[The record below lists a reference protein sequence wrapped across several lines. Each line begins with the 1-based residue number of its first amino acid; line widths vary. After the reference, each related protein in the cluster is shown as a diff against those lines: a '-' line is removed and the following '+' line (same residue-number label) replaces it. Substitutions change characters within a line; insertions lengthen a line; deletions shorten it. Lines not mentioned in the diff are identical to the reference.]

1 MMVNDFDDEQTL
13 EEEESLA
20 AKEMQD
26 PNAEINDLQRES
38 EMPIEELLK
47 LYGAPATTS
56 SSSNSGARKR
66 RRRPSPKPAIKKPA
80 TENLTEESTPQAAV
94 ATTEEAAEESPDE
107 DATTTT
113 TTNNLETS
121 LDDETNFDEE
131 EPSELKKLYSGLYD
145 KEVKE
150 GDSKLDQSLSEE
162 EDLDYSPDEDETK
175 KTIMV
180 GGDYQAVIP
189 EGLCKYDDALPY
201 ENEDKLLWDP
211 SKLSDSDIE
220 EYLNKFS
227 TLASANGGTN
237 YISQGGK
244 HLRDDEQA
252 LFLLLQCGNNVEEAL
267 RRRRLGSAQPAT
279 TMSIWSEE
287 ECRNFESGLRLH
299 GKCFHEIQASKVSEK
314 KL

>member
-20 AKEMQD
+20 AKEMID
-26 PNAEINDLQRES
+26 PNAELSDLQREGD
-38 EMPIEELLK
+38 MPIEELLK
-47 LYGAPATTS
+47 LYGAPGANVTASTS
-56 SSSNSGARKR
+56 GPRKR
-66 RRRPSPKPAIKKPA
+66 RRRRSSPKPIKEPETKNPTDEFPA
-80 TENLTEESTPQAAV
+80 EPAPVV
-94 ATTEEAAEESPDE
+94 AEEAGEDSPDE

-113 TTNNLETS
+113 TTNNLENQS
-121 LDDETNFDEE
+121 LDDETNFDED
-131 EPSELKKLYSGLYD
+131 EPSELRKLYTGLYD
-145 KEVKE
+145 KDAKE
-150 GDSKLDQSLSEE
+150 GELKLDQSLSDE

-189 EGLCKYDDALPY
+189 DGLCKYDDALPY
-201 ENEDKLLWDP
+201 ENDDKLLWDP
-211 SKLSDSDIE
+211 SKLSDSDIQD
-220 EYLNKFS
+220 YLNKYS

-252 LFLLLQCGNNVEEAL
+252 LHLLLQCGNNCEEAL
-267 RRRRLGSAQPAT
+267 RRRRLGGVQPSAT

-299 GKCFHEIQASKVSEK
+299 GKCFHDIQASKVSEA
-314 KL
+314 